1 MAEYFRFSQNFAGQS
16 STQRDYQRKPMKHS
30 SQHQTPVNHAMA
42 TNRIAHK
49 QKNLNGS
56 NQLSASSASNTNNFN
71 AKVFQTGNSSAYTN
85 KENKPNLHI
94 SQLNSACTG
103 NGLDARRP
111 MNAKNQ
117 STSVPRQHAALNY
130 GTNQIEKP
138 GAKSLREKTDPLR

>member
-94 SQLNSACTG
+94 S
-103 NGLDARRP
+103 
-111 MNAKNQ
+111 
-117 STSVPRQHAALNY
+117 
-130 GTNQIEKP
+130 
-138 GAKSLREKTDPLR
+138 